1 MVMKPHKTNILRYRR
16 KYRKLQKKGLFEAL
30 KLLTKQFIGYL
41 REFNYF
47 DRYTKKGAIM
57 YDLKQTIERV
67 GADRI
72 VNKDIKVELG
82 VVYVEANG
90 TQFKYEQ
97 DNWHQF
103 CEICWVQP

>member
-1 MVMKPHKTNILRYRR
+1 
-16 KYRKLQKKGLFEAL
+16 
-30 KLLTKQFIGYL
+30 
-41 REFNYF
+41 
-47 DRYTKKGAIM
+47 M

-82 VVYVEANG
+82 VVYVEADG

-103 CEICWVQP
+103 CEICWVNLKGGKPSYETDACLDDILFEKKGE